1 MMINPY
7 LMYDNLFSMNG
18 VIIMI
23 NVDNLYHTGTKFSRS
38 IYLGNIKRTTLN
50 KPVDDLNE
58 NEQHQYTCLSAQMKW
73 GKEHGY
79 NLVLTRD
86 SDEIDCWMIR
96 DTSMD
101 DLNPLFKKTI
111 LQVF

>member
-1 MMINPY
+1 MAINPY
-7 LMYDNLFSMNG
+7 IIPEIIQAWGEKMLNTDNLQHS
-18 VIIMI
+18 
-23 NVDNLYHTGTKFSRS
+23 GTKFSRS
-38 IYLGNIKRTTLN
+38 IYIGQIKKATLN
-50 KPVDDLNE
+50 KPVDALNHG
-58 NEQHQYTCLSAQMKW
+58 EQDQYSCLSEQMKW

-86 SDEIDCWMIR
+86 SDQIDCWMIR

-111 LQVF
+111 LEVF

>member
-1 MMINPY
+1 MLNT
-7 LMYDNLFSMNG
+7 DNLA
-18 VIIMI
+18 
-23 NVDNLYHTGTKFSRS
+23 HTGTKFSRS
-38 IYLGNIKRTTLN
+38 IYIGKIKKTTLS
-50 KPVDDLNE
+50 KPVDALNVG
-58 NEQHQYTCLSAQMKW
+58 EQEQYSCLSEQMKW

-86 SDEIDCWMIR
+86 SSEIDCWMIR
-96 DTSMD
+96 DSSMD